1 MPRRSEAG
9 GNSMLTRCPACTTSF
24 RVTPDQLKA
33 RGGKVRCGKCQTVFN
48 ALDSLVDTPPPA
60 AAPATAPQ
68 IHQAAPPLAGTAPP
82 HTAETALADQPSAL
96 PPDSAAATA
105 AADSPKPPPAATDEE
120 PRQDTAAPADPD
132 AVRDAAMAAGLVA
145 AREATEIPGY
155 NKWAEGAFTGTT
167 TVAPPP
173 SRAVWPFVLAAL
185 LLLTTLAG
193 QVALQFRAEL
203 AVAAPS
209 LRPLLEVA
217 CSYLDCDIPLP
228 RHSELVS
235 IEASDL
241 QTDPARGGMLL
252 LSATLKNRAAYAQ
265 AWPLLEITLT
275 DTQDA
280 AVVRRVLQPADYL
293 PPQADPTL
301 FPPNGEVGLRLWLE
315 AKETAAAGYRL
326 YVFYP

>member
-1 MPRRSEAG
+1 
-9 GNSMLTRCPACTTSF
+9 MLTRCPACTTSF

-48 ALDSLVDTPPPA
+48 ALDSLVDTPQPPPA
-60 AAPATAPQ
+60 QPTATVPATAS
-68 IHQAAPPLAGTAPP
+68 AAVTQLVPEPAASTGIETTAKVAIAAEINATPGVEQP
-82 HTAETALADQPSAL
+82 TDTMPVTADETIAQKAEAVN
-96 PPDSAAATA
+96 PDS
-105 AADSPKPPPAATDEE
+105 
-120 PRQDTAAPADPD
+120 
-132 AVRDAAMAAGLVA
+132 VRDAAMAAGLVA

-173 SRAVWPFVLAAL
+173 TRTLWPFVFAAL
-185 LLLTTLAG
+185 LLLLTLTG
-193 QVALQFRAEL
+193 QVAYQFRAEL

-209 LRPLLEVA
+209 LRPLLEAA
-217 CSYLDCDIPLP
+217 CTYLDCDIPLP
-228 RHSELVS
+228 RHAELVS

-241 QTDPARGGMLL
+241 QSDPARGGMLL